1 MAGSFERCGKPS
13 RYIIPRESCSLVNAG
28 LQKPVQVLLAMKP
41 PVTSACAAT
50 NMCKLSSSSANDFC
64 KMSVYT
70 FPSGHV
76 VPSGT
81 VKLSMTV
88 RNREVVVQMYK
99 QSSSLYT
106 SRFLLRVL
114 WTQLLML

>member
-1 MAGSFERCGKPS
+1 M
-13 RYIIPRESCSLVNAG
+13 
-28 LQKPVQVLLAMKP
+28 
-41 PVTSACAAT
+41 TSTCAVT
-50 NMCKLSSSSANDFC
+50 NMCKLSASSANGFC

-81 VKLSMTV
+81 VTLSMTV

-99 QSSSLYT
+99 QSSS
-106 SRFLLRVL
+106 RFLLRVL
-114 WTQLLML
+114 WTKLLML